1 MDMNLWLI
9 ATVAI
14 GFWMAW
20 NIGANDV
27 ANSMGT
33 AVGSKAITPR
43 QAAVIAGIMN
53 FTGAYF
59 FGKMVT
65 ETIRKGILYP
75 NRITDPWVLVYG
87 SLSALLAASIW
98 LIFATYKGLPV
109 STTHS
114 IIGGI
119 IGYGIAYAGTSIVN
133 WGKVAQVVMS
143 WILSPIF
150 GAVMAY
156 IVFRAVRRTILAR
169 EDPVRA
175 ARVWAPVWIG
185 LAFVVI
191 GTMFYLKVLHGHVLY
206 RAVIIA
212 GVPTGV
218 AVGLISYVLLRIYIR
233 HIRSGDPYIDVEW
246 DIFRKVQIVTASY
259 IALAHGSN
267 DVANAIGPVAAAYA
281 VISMGMAGIKVP
293 VPKWILAMG
302 GLGIA
307 VGVFMYGY
315 KVMETVGKKITELT
329 NTRGFSIDFSAATV
343 ILMASWLGMPISTT
357 HTVVGSVI
365 GVGLARGVKAINKGI
380 VRDMIISWFVTIPVA
395 AAISAVI
402 FKIILAVV

>member
-1 MDMNLWLI
+1 MNLWLLLTI
-9 ATVAI
+9 AI

-33 AVGSKAITPR
+33 AVGAKAITPK

-75 NRITDPWVLVYG
+75 NRITDPWVFVYG
-87 SLSALLAASIW
+87 SLAALLAASIW
-98 LIFATYKGLPV
+98 LIFATYNGLPV

-119 IGYGIAYAGTSIVN
+119 IGYGIAYAGLGIVD
-133 WGKVAQVVMS
+133 WGKVVQVVLS

-150 GAVMAY
+150 GAIMAY
-156 IVFRAVRRTILAR
+156 IVFKAVRRTILAK
-169 EDPVRA
+169 EDPVKA
-175 ARVWAPVWIG
+175 AKVWAPVWLG

-191 GTMFYLKVLHGHVLY
+191 GTMFYIKVLHGHVLY
-206 RAVIIA
+206 VAVIKA

-218 AVGLISYVLLRIYIR
+218 IVGLISYALLRVYVNR
-233 HIRSGDPYIDVEW
+233 IRSGDPYIDVEW
-246 DIFRKVQIVTASY
+246 DVFRKVQVMTASY

-281 VISMGMAGIKVP
+281 VITMGMAGIKVP

-302 GLGIA
+302 GIGIA
-307 VGVFMYGY
+307 VGIFMYGY

-343 ILMASWLGMPISTT
+343 ILLASWLGMPISTT

-380 VRDMIISWFVTIPVA
+380 VKDMIISWFVTIPVA
-395 AAISAVI
+395 ALISALI
-402 FKIILAVV
+402 FKGMMAFL

>member
-1 MDMNLWLI
+1 MNVWLI
-9 ATVAI
+9 ITIAI

-33 AVGSKAITPR
+33 AVGAKAVTPK
-43 QAAVIAGIMN
+43 QAAVIAGLMN

-75 NRITDPWVLVYG
+75 NRITDPWVFVYG
-87 SLSALLAASIW
+87 SLAALLAASIW
-98 LIFATYKGLPV
+98 LIFATYNGLPV

-119 IGYGIAYAGTSIVN
+119 IGYGIAYAGLSIVD
-133 WGKVAQVVMS
+133 WGKVLQVVLS
-143 WILSPIF
+143 WILSPVF
-150 GAVMAY
+150 GAAMAY
-156 IVFRAVRRTILAR
+156 LVFRAVRRTILSR
-169 EDPVRA
+169 EDPVKA
-175 ARVWAPVWIG
+175 ARVWAPVWLG

-191 GTMFYLKVLHGHVLY
+191 GTMFYMKVLHGNVLY
-206 RAVIIA
+206 KAILLA

-218 AVGLISYVLLRIYIR
+218 IVGFLSYVILRLYMHHR
-233 HIRSGDPYIDVEW
+233 RSSDPYIDVEW
-246 DIFRKVQIVTASY
+246 DIFRKVQVMTASY

-302 GLGIA
+302 GVGIA
-307 VGVFMYGY
+307 IGIFMYGY

-365 GVGLARGVKAINKGI
+365 GVGLARGVKAINKAI

-395 AAISAVI
+395 AVISAAI
-402 FKIILAVV
+402 FKALMTFV